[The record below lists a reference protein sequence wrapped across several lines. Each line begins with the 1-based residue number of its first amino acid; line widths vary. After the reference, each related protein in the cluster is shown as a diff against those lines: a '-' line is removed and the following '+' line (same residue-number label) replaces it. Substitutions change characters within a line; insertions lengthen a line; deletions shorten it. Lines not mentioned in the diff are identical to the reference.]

1 MEIHMEIW
9 RQIDGHPHH
18 QISNLGNIRSLDCVR
33 IAKGRW
39 GGLIERLHHGRLLKP
54 FQAGKYLGIRLSL
67 GAPNFYMH
75 RLVAVAF
82 VQGDQSLDV
91 NHIDGNKHNNK
102 ADNLEWV
109 TKSQNMQHAVKVL
122 GIKFG
127 SKKKVVCAS

>member
-1 MEIHMEIW
+1 MEIW

-18 QISNLGNIRSLDCVR
+18 QISSFGNIRSLDCVR

-39 GGLIERLHHGRLLKP
+39 GGLIERLHHGKPLKP
-54 FQAGKYLGIRLSL
+54 YKVGKYLGIRLSL
-67 GAPNFYMH
+67 GAPNLYIH